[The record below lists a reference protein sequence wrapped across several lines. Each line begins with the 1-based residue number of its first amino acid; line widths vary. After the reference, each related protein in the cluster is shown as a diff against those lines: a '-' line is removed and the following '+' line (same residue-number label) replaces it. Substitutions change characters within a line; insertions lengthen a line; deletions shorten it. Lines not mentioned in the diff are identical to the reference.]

1 MDKLCTAPIDSWE
14 ATRNGALK
22 KIKNAAKDSGNA
34 LLKEIAKEEDP
45 SARIERRKNAE
56 VIHKIVSKCVSNY
69 ENGEYTFE
77 QSIDMLCGALKK
89 VK

>member
-1 MDKLCTAPIDSWE
+1 METCSPIDSWQ

-22 KIKNAAKDSGNA
+22 KIKEAAKSGNA

-45 SARIERRKNAE
+45 SARLERQKNSE
-56 VIHKIVSKCVSNY
+56 VIHKIVSRCVSNY
-69 ENGEYTFE
+69 EKGEYSFE
-77 QSIDMLCGALKK
+77 ESIDMLCGALKK

>member
-1 MDKLCTAPIDSWE
+1 MDSWE

-22 KIKNAAKDSGNA
+22 KIKDAAKDSGNV

-45 SARIERRKNAE
+45 SARAERRKNSE

-77 QSIDMLCGALKK
+77 ESIDMLCGALKK
-89 VK
+89 IK